1 MYKIYQHF
9 QFRINQS
16 FRIFNLNPKVSIP
29 AFLVFGALIFIK
41 LPEPVLYP
49 ILYFSIVLVFH
60 INRKDIPFLKKIFI
74 HRWRLIIFLES
85 AAVYTIFVMTNIN
98 YRIEKFGV
106 MIFAALLVFCFIQP
120 KSKLFPTL
128 NWNFISNDLFEWK
141 SYLRKNTWIF
151 ILTYMIL
158 ILSAYHRATL
168 ILCGIFLL
176 DYISHVY
183 ENNESKEML
192 EVYFKKI
199 SFKDKIYKN
208 TVFFNLVLLPTYIGF
223 VVLNSTDIL
232 YLLYY
237 MLLMNSYFSLIIT
250 RKYKLYNHRE
260 KSSYFSI
267 AVFIE
272 FFVYSVLI
280 IPAFIMI
287 RLNSR
292 EAQQNIKKYV
302 GN

>member
-9 QFRINQS
+9 QFRIDQS

-41 LPEPVLYP
+41 LPEPFLYP
-49 ILYFSIVLVFH
+49 ILYFSIVLIFH

-74 HRWRLIIFLES
+74 HRFKLIIFLES
-85 AAVYTIFVMTNIN
+85 AVVYTIFLMTNIN

-106 MIFAALLVFCFIQP
+106 IMFAALIVFCFFQP
-120 KSKLFPTL
+120 KSKQFPTL

-141 SYLRKNTWIF
+141 SYFRKNTWIF
-151 ILTYMIL
+151 ILTYIIL

-192 EVYFKKI
+192 EVYFKKF

-208 TVFFNLVLLPTYIGF
+208 TVFFNLLLLPTYIGF
-223 VVLNSTDIL
+223 LVLNSTDSL

-237 MLLMNSYFSLIIT
+237 MLVMNSYFSLIIT
-250 RKYKLYNHRE
+250 RKYKLYHHRE

-287 RLNSR
+287 RLNSK